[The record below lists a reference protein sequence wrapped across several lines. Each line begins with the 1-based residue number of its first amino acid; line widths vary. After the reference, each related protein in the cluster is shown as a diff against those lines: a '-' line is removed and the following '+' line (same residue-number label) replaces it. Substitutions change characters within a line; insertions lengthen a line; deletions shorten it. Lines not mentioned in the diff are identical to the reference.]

1 MRILQNNEDET
12 MKQHHFLRAL
22 KVLLFVTVAGALLG
36 FVIMQ
41 LWNWLMPAVFGL
53 RVITFWQALGLFVLG
68 KLLLGGFHRH
78 HGGRFRWGR
87 RMQERWDQMSTEE
100 REKFRAGIRGRR
112 GCGFVSSDEPIPAE
126 SAPGK

>member
-68 KLLLGGFHRH
+68 KLLLSGFHRH

>member
-1 MRILQNNEDET
+1 
-12 MKQHHFLRAL
+12 MKQHHFLKAL
-22 KVLLFVTVAGALLG
+22 KVLLFVVVAAFVVG
-36 FVIMQ
+36 FVIMH

-112 GCGFVSSDEPIPAE
+112 GCGFVSSDSPVPAE
-126 SAPGK
+126 SAAGK